1 MAPWS
6 SKSESSQDHEHD
18 LSTMLEIEERVDLT
32 LLIANITEVMQKQIS
47 DTFDASIT
55 TGEAPSKALEVGDK
69 NPNTDDSQSNE
80 ESEEEEKARNLR
92 EKREKELSAPK
103 MLDLKRDALKFFQ
116 EWQESVISRIGS
128 VVNNPKEVTE
138 DQKKKANANAT
149 PDADSKTKV
158 VKQTTNV
165 VEADAALVELY
176 PPTSTALYSLQEEKR
191 VMLLHAMLLLL
202 LSLEHYTAHSRILLL
217 HIASSLHL
225 PLHTLS
231 ETEVKVAQGLLEAA
245 KKMSGNEET
254 QKRSEENKVA
264 RRWKVGLAG
273 VAGAAIVGVTGGLAA
288 PLVAGALGTVMGGLG
303 LGATTA
309 AGLLGAL
316 AESGAIVG
324 SLFGAYGASMTGKM
338 MDSYA
343 KEVSDFAFLPLR
355 GSLHQ
360 KSVKELAAKDRRL
373 RVTIGV
379 SGWLTQKEDVITPWR
394 VLGHQSEVFA
404 LRYELEALSK
414 LGTSLE
420 SVVKSAAWS
429 LAKKE
434 IIARTIFASLM
445 TALWPLGLL
454 KISKVVDNPFS
465 VAKNR
470 ADKAGLVLADAL
482 INKAQGERPVTLIG
496 YSLGARLIYSCLMSL
511 AERRAF
517 GLVESAVLI
526 GAPAPSDAAAWRA
539 MRSVVSGRLVNVYSE
554 NDYILAF
561 LYRTSSIQFGVAGL
575 QPAQDVKGI
584 ENVNVSEMVSG
595 HLRYQYLVGTILEK
609 IGWEDIDV
617 EEVAKEEETLELL
630 DEREKREDEE
640 MERKGSGEG
649 EADLEDEARKL
660 ESEVSRK
667 NEEMKMQEDVEKLH
681 VN

>member
-1 MAPWS
+1 M
-6 SKSESSQDHEHD
+6 E
-18 LSTMLEIEERVDLT
+18 
-32 LLIANITEVMQKQIS
+32 
-47 DTFDASIT
+47 
-55 TGEAPSKALEVGDK
+55 PS
-69 NPNTDDSQSNE
+69 
-80 ESEEEEKARNLR
+80 
-92 EKREKELSAPK
+92 
-103 MLDLKRDALKFFQ
+103 
-116 EWQESVISRIGS
+116 
-128 VVNNPKEVTE
+128 
-138 DQKKKANANAT
+138 
-149 PDADSKTKV
+149 
-158 VKQTTNV
+158 TNV
-165 VEADAALVELY
+165 EEADAALVELY
-176 PPTSTALYSLQEEKR
+176 PPTSTALYSLPKEKR

-225 PLHTLS
+225 PLHILA

-245 KKMSGNEET
+245 KKMSGNEEAK
-254 QKRSEENKVA
+254 KRGEENKMA

-316 AESGAIVG
+316 AESGVIVG
-324 SLFGAYGASMTGKM
+324 SLFGAYGGRMTGQM
-338 MDSYA
+338 MDAYA

-355 GSLHQ
+355 GSAHPKQ
-360 KSVKELAAKDRRL
+360 VKEIPPEDRRL

-379 SGWLTQKEDVITPWR
+379 SGWLTQREDVITPWR

-404 LRYELEALSK
+404 LRYELEALTK
-414 LGTSLE
+414 LGSSLE

-429 LAKKE
+429 VAKKE
-434 IIARTIFASLM
+434 IISRTIFASLM
-445 TALWPLGLL
+445 TALWPIGLL
-454 KISKVVDNPFS
+454 KVSKIIDNPFS

-517 GLVESAVLI
+517 GLVESVVLI
-526 GAPAPSDAAAWRA
+526 GTPAPSDSAVWRA

-561 LYRTSSIQFGVAGL
+561 LYRTSSIQYGVAGL
-575 QPAQDVKGI
+575 QEAQDVRGI

-595 HLRYQYLVGTILEK
+595 HLRYQYLVGSILEK
-609 IGWEDIDV
+609 IGFEDIDL
-617 EEVAKEEETLELL
+617 EEVAREEETLELL
-630 DEREKREDEE
+630 EEQDKKEEEQKIEKGEDMTPEEEARE
-640 MERKGSGEG
+640 MEK
-649 EADLEDEARKL
+649 
-660 ESEVSRK
+660 
-667 NEEMKMQEDVEKLH
+667 DVLQKTERLH
-681 VN
+681 IG